1 MSQDVVAAD
10 ATCCRVIGLDPARL
24 PYLAEAQHFLGNID
38 ANRIEQRGERIDRY
52 ATMFDVV
59 DAFKPLRLTP

>member
-1 MSQDVVAAD
+1 
-10 ATCCRVIGLDPARL
+10 VIGLDPARL

-52 ATMFDVV
+52 AAVFDVV